1 MRRLGRWMIRLYPKV
16 WRQRYGEEFSALLED
31 APAGWRTAIDLG
43 KGALA
48 MQFAMPNFGRL
59 VAAMAMIGAAAG
71 FAGSYAMTPRY
82 RSDTLLML
90 SQSGT
95 RPPMVAD
102 LMLTLL
108 DYRDE
113 LLSRIS
119 LSRVMQDPALDL
131 YRDRLAREPVEDVIE
146 AMRRVLKVSLPTQW
160 TTGNTTGLNF
170 RLTFDY
176 SDPEKA
182 QKTLQSLITR
192 LHQLN
197 DAAQQKAATEPA
209 RDPEIAR
216 LRTRVAELEKRLGI
230 AARAGAE
237 SFPRMP
243 NTVVPEVLPTFG
255 HGNLFPFKPAAEAIT
270 SFPSAEEDPN
280 AIHLKIID
288 PPVLPQ
294 WPLYP
299 NRFVVTAIGCAAG
312 IAGAFL
318 LALYYRLRH
327 SSVPSRVAPVVSE

>member
-16 WRQRYGEEFSALLED
+16 WRERYGEEFSALLED
-31 APAGWRTAIDLG
+31 APAGWRTTVDLG

-59 VAAMAMIGAAAG
+59 LAAMAMVGAAAG

-90 SQSGT
+90 SQSGA

-131 YRDRLAREPVEDVIE
+131 YRERLAREPVEDVI
-146 AMRRVLKVSLPTQW
+146 AVMRSGLKFSLPAQW
-160 TTGNTTGLNF
+160 AAGNTTGLNF
-170 RLTFDY
+170 RLIFDY
-176 SDPEKA
+176 SDPEKV
-182 QKTLQSLITR
+182 QKTLQLLITC

-197 DAAQQKAATEPA
+197 DAAQQKTATEPG

-230 AARAGAE
+230 AAKASAE
-237 SFPRMP
+237 SFPRLP
-243 NTVVPEVLPTFG
+243 NTVVPEQLPAFG
-255 HGNLFPFKPAAEAIT
+255 HKYLFSFTPAPAAIA
-270 SFPSAEEDPN
+270 SLPSAEADPN
-280 AIHLKIID
+280 AIHLKVID
-288 PPVLPQ
+288 PPVLSQ

-299 NRFVVTAIGCAAG
+299 NRFLLAVTGCAAG
-312 IAGAFL
+312 IVVAFL

-327 SSVPSRVAPVVSE
+327 SSVLSRVAPVVSE